1 MEARVKFARVLFVVM
16 GVAALACERDPAS
29 NVKIVARPTVAPGS
43 AAFDSSGFVA
53 PPAFR
58 PELCN
63 VQPEKTKGSSKWVVK
78 GPCTFD
84 HNADV
89 KCSTAFDDFYTALLR
104 HGPGDATV
112 AVYFNIETGSA
123 PKPGECTA
131 GQMFL
136 TVQNGQAYYHWGSD
150 SVTAKI
156 GPGLKYV
163 DVPETRL
170 EAEPPNT
177 GTEIVS
183 GRFWC
188 QPDLSAPGPTIVR

>member
-1 MEARVKFARVLFVVM
+1 MKFASFLVV
-16 GVAALACERDPAS
+16 VACGSALACDPDPAS
-29 NVKIVARPTVAPGS
+29 ELKIIPRPAATPGS
-43 AAFDSSGFVA
+43 VVSDSGGFVA
-53 PPAFR
+53 PPAFS

-63 VQPEKTKGSSKWVVK
+63 VLPETSKGSSTFVVK

-84 HNADV
+84 HGGDV

-104 HGPGDATV
+104 KGPGDATV
-112 AVYFNIETGSA
+112 AIYFNIETVTA
-123 PKPGECTA
+123 PRPGKYSG

-136 TVQNGQAYYHWGSD
+136 TAQNGQAYYHWGSD
-150 SVTAKI
+150 SVTAII

-177 GTEIVS
+177 GTELVG

-188 QPDLSAPGPTIVR
+188 QPYKEFTPIVR